1 MTQHIT
7 AQAGDIVVIVPRWLI
22 IAVGLVMLLM
32 GLTLSFLFLFIG
44 QASMGVFASLFVLVI
59 VPIQLLIMYIVWRF
73 YWYLLIL
80 SIMVSGFFF
89 LTVLTGFVR
98 LGGDAIRPFAR
109 NLAGGPLFP
118 SGDALAGVVLL
129 SFVMA
134 LVVVGAIGFATS
146 VFLAS
151 MTPAQATAP
160 RRKPV
165 RRDEYPSIAD
175 SYWDDK

>member
-7 AQAGDIVVIVPRWLI
+7 AQAGDIVVVVPRWLI

-44 QASMGVFASLFVLVI
+44 QATMGVFASLFVLVM
-59 VPIQLLIMYIVWRF
+59 VPIQLLLLYIVWRF

-80 SIMVSGFFF
+80 SIMVSGFLF

-98 LGGDAIRPFAR
+98 FGGNAMQPFAR
-109 NLAGGPLFP
+109 NAAGGSMFP

-160 RRKPV
+160 RRKSI
-165 RRDEYPSIAD
+165 RRENFPPIDDP
-175 SYWDDK
+175 YWDD